1 MWPWNKKKPQ
11 DDQRSPAPGDDK
23 PSREELSRDLLDAV
37 LADDTEKARRV
48 FDSSFW
54 DKAEFKPDSYHLLMA
69 AQKGSRD
76 MVKLLTFYGAKW
88 TDDETKIAK
97 LFIPREKFA
106 HVEGPLKSA
115 GVRTQFSAQEMKK
128 IDVIAAIGWG
138 RRAVAEG
145 KARGLKE
152 SQLNMKALDEM
163 VIMAFMEAVFEKD
176 FDRMRVVLPY
186 RPTALGRGTPEAP
199 LNADIEVNALLMA
212 RGTKTALG
220 FLDTLIEAGLTVKPL
235 TVKSMDAL
243 MTPSFVPDL
252 HRRGL
257 LAQEQPQA
265 RAEVLGVWTALQER
279 ADFDGYVIELDKVDV
294 AQRRAEMKTIAEIL
308 FSKDRPVTA
317 QEAEDFIGLHE
328 SRARHTP
335 DALAAAEKELLRLGF
350 FEGPTWTAGRLRR
363 LAATHPKPEPGLA
376 ETFNKMSMRERVSET
391 VLNRRLDDEAV
402 AVICS
407 AHLDG
412 VLKMDARETLKVVDY
427 LASKVRK
434 DKVPESALELLQG
447 MQKGGA
453 DFSLV
458 DPMNY
463 LGKTGPAFAKT
474 LLDANA
480 VDAEDFDL
488 EGVSRLYG
496 GQISL
501 VTPQGHKD
509 YAKTEFM
516 CQLILELAEPHK
528 FEKLHGDKNVSYQ
541 KLFVKEWVDSLGA
554 RRGGTITVT
563 RKPRPVPPPSRPSR
577 PSGRGTGGIGPF

>member
-1 MWPWNKKKPQ
+1 MWPWNKKKKP
-11 DDQRSPAPGDDK
+11 DSNPAPSPEGHK
-23 PSREELSRDLLDAV
+23 PTKEELSRDLLDAV
-37 LADDTEKARRV
+37 LEDNTEKARRV

-97 LFIPREKFA
+97 LFIPKDKFA

-186 RPTALGRGTPEAP
+186 RPTSLGRGTPESP

-243 MTPSFVPDL
+243 MNPTFVPDL
-252 HRRGL
+252 HARGL
-257 LAQEQPQA
+257 LAREQRQA

-279 ADFDGYVIELDKVDV
+279 ADFDGYVIELDKADV
-294 AQRRAEMKTIAEIL
+294 AQRRAEMKAIAEIL
-308 FSKDRPVTA
+308 FSKDRPASV
-317 QEAEDFIGLHE
+317 QEAEDYIGLHE
-328 SRARHTP
+328 SRAKFTP
-335 DALAAAEKELLRLGF
+335 EALAAAEKELFRLGF
-350 FEGPTWTAGRLRR
+350 FEGPAWTAERLKR
-363 LAATHPKPEPGLA
+363 LAATFPGSGSDIGISDA
-376 ETFNKMSMRERVSET
+376 FNKLSTRELLRES
-391 VLNRRLDDEAV
+391 VLGQPLSDGAV
-402 AVICS
+402 EVI
-407 AHLDG
+407 ALGHRQG
-412 VLKMDARETLKVVDY
+412 AIQMDARETLKVVDFLY
-427 LASKVRK
+427 SKVKK
-434 DKVPESALELLQG
+434 DVPPKNALAVLSD

-458 DPMNY
+458 DPMRY
-463 LGKTGPAFAKT
+463 LGRTAPGLAKSM
-474 LLDANA
+474 LDAGV
-480 VDAEDFDL
+480 VDASDFDL
-488 EGVSRLYG
+488 DGVSRDYG
-496 GQISL
+496 SQLNI
-501 VTPQGHKD
+501 VTPEGHKD

-516 CQLILELAEPHK
+516 CQLILELAEPLK
-528 FEKLHGDKNVSYQ
+528 FTHLRGQDGVSYQ
-541 KLFVKEWVDSLGA
+541 RLFVQEWVGGLA
-554 RRGGTITVT
+554 RRSNGSVT
-563 RKPRPVPPPSRPSR
+563 LTQKKRPP
-577 PSGRGTGGIGPF
+577 GNRGFTGGSGPR